1 MSIVSAGI
9 AFASAAALTGQLP
22 METIIALWRPIELFG
37 SSFIFSVDSGVW
49 PILLLASAAA
59 FAEALLD
66 GRSSVRLLYSG
77 LALAAIAGGN
87 LLTITMLWTVM
98 ILLETALRLR
108 NSIELEVAI
117 RKAAVQFVAVAAVLA
132 AASFSGS
139 AVMLLALA
147 ALFRS
152 VGGADE
158 RFPLSLATMPALG
171 ALALISR
178 SAPDASVILWIAAG
192 AIAIALVRSVLFVPR
207 LSSLALA
214 LIAAG
219 LLVPQAVAWT
229 SLAAVLVATLGL
241 SQAGGSRI
249 AWVAAAIIPSAFLSA
264 AWDPALMM
272 LAILATMAVAIISRG
287 LPLAGRAWPPSRVEA
302 AAIAMLLVPAI
313 WASGWLPSLPGAIS
327 AAVALA
333 AGYAIAR
340 SWPALSQA
348 LLPARPLIE
357 KIRQAGQVV
366 SKTLGTSVRTI
377 ADVLEGESAVLWI
390 LLVLLIVIV
399 GLQAVIT

>member
-1 MSIVSAGI
+1 
-9 AFASAAALTGQLP
+9 
-22 METIIALWRPIELFG
+22 METIIALWRPIDLFG
-37 SSFIFSVDSGVW
+37 SGFMFTVDSGVW
-49 PILLLASAAA
+49 PILLLASAAV

-87 LLTITMLWTVM
+87 LLTIAMLWTVM

-108 NSIELEVAI
+108 NSIELEVAV

-132 AASFSGS
+132 AASLNGS
-139 AVMLLALA
+139 AVLLLAFA

-158 RFPLSLATMPALG
+158 RFPFSLATMPALG

-178 SAPDASVILWIAAG
+178 SSPDASIFLWIAAG
-192 AIAIALVRSVLFVPR
+192 ALAIALVQSLLFVPR

-219 LLVPQAVAWT
+219 LLVPQAVAWA
-229 SLAAVLVATLGL
+229 SLGAVLVATLGL
-241 SQAGGSRI
+241 SQAGGSRVT
-249 AWVAAAIIPSAFLSA
+249 WVAAAIIPSAFLSA
-264 AWDPALMM
+264 AWDPALML
-272 LAILATMAVAIISRG
+272 LAILATMALAIISRW
-287 LPLAGRAWPPSRVEA
+287 LPLASRAWPPSRVEG
-302 AAIAMLLVPAI
+302 AAITMLLASAI
-313 WASGWLPSLPGAIS
+313 WAPLRSGWLPSLPGAIA
-327 AAVALA
+327 AAVGLA
-333 AGYAIAR
+333 TGYAIAR
-340 SWPALSQA
+340 SWPALSKA
-348 LLPARPLIE
+348 LLPARPLLE
-357 KIRQAGQVV
+357 KIRQAGRIV

-399 GLQAVIT
+399 GLQAVIK